1 MTAIRDYYDKN
12 RWLRERYP
20 EVSAVELYSS
30 IFPLEMIEK
39 KGDLSHRFSNPVF
52 SFRQVRVTEDG
63 ERKAFFHNEIIYADH
78 FEESLKKAEKNDVAL
93 CSALSYF
100 GRNKDAEH
108 AYKCHGFIIDLD
120 CVGQKELENFFGW
133 VYDLERIP
141 VPTYMIN
148 SGAGVH
154 VYYIFENP
162 VPLYPNVVDHLQIL
176 KRALTDWIWNKE
188 TSKDRNRQ
196 HQGIYQCFRMPG
208 SRCKLGRNKP
218 EKTKDRY
225 LVRAFKTG
233 PPVTINYLNRF
244 VEEEFRCPENP
255 DYSSWEWADG
265 EHLSLTE
272 CELRYPEWYQKRII
286 EKKPP
291 GQWTCNRALYNWWYN
306 TIQIPG
312 NAKDGNRYHCIS
324 MLYVYGKKC
333 ALPKSMIDAD
343 AMNLL
348 DIYNSLT
355 VHEGNE
361 FTEKDIKAASKFYN
375 IKFVK
380 FTKEEISR
388 RTGIPIRTTTKRNG
402 RRQDL
407 HLKLA
412 RASRDILCAER
423 GKSDWREGNR
433 RPKGSGTAQKKVE
446 EWRKNHPD
454 GKKADCIRDTGL
466 SKPTVYKWW

>member
-1 MTAIRDYYDKN
+1 M
-12 RWLRERYP
+12 
-20 EVSAVELYSS
+20 
-30 IFPLEMIEK
+30 
-39 KGDLSHRFSNPVF
+39 
-52 SFRQVRVTEDG
+52 
-63 ERKAFFHNEIIYADH
+63 
-78 FEESLKKAEKNDVAL
+78 
-93 CSALSYF
+93 
-100 GRNKDAEH
+100 
-108 AYKCHGFIIDLD
+108 
-120 CVGQKELENFFGW
+120 
-133 VYDLERIP
+133 
-141 VPTYMIN
+141 PTYMIN

-324 MLYVYGKKC
+324 MLYVYGK
-333 ALPKSMIDAD
+333 
-343 AMNLL
+343 N
-348 DIYNSLT
+348 
-355 VHEGNE
+355 VH
-361 FTEKDIKAASKFYN
+361 Y
-375 IKFVK
+375 
-380 FTKEEISR
+380 
-388 RTGIPIRTTTKRNG
+388 
-402 RRQDL
+402 Q
-407 HLKLA
+407 
-412 RASRDILCAER
+412 RA
-423 GKSDWREGNR
+423 
-433 RPKGSGTAQKKVE
+433 
-446 EWRKNHPD
+446 
-454 GKKADCIRDTGL
+454 
-466 SKPTVYKWW
+466 